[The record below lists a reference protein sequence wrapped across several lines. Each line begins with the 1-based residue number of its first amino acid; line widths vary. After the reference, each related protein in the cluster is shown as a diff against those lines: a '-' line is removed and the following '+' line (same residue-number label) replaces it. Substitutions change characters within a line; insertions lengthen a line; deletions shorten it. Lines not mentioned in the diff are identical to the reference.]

1 MISQKYSEWAIIW
14 LNSTYTKSSVCT
26 KEKTYKLT
34 DVSHF
39 HWNIYSRG
47 IAAWI
52 NNYTH
57 TQTHRYTYKYMCVC
71 TPGFTW
77 FYHPSNHKI
86 SIIHW
91 NSKIQKMSRIYVLF
105 FRFIPLKKMHFIFYG
120 IIVCLRI
127 QIKWKLA
134 KARIGNVLMTN
145 SSSLVFKMVIS
156 SKANV
161 Y

>member
-34 DVSHF
+34 EVSHF

-57 TQTHRYTYKYMCVC
+57 TQTHRYKRVQ
-71 TPGFTW
+71 
-77 FYHPSNHKI
+77 
-86 SIIHW
+86 
-91 NSKIQKMSRIYVLF
+91 IQKNIKYCYFNWNIFAKHLIRKCSLSASEWGLWAFNWLIWANIGRIF
-105 FRFIPLKKMHFIFYG
+105 FWLVIKMGPCLKKKITG
-120 IIVCLRI
+120 QKI
-127 QIKWKLA
+127 
-134 KARIGNVLMTN
+134 
-145 SSSLVFKMVIS
+145 
-156 SKANV
+156 
-161 Y
+161 